1 MRVSGFEFLELH
13 FVSYIHGELY
23 DFSFLLFLSYEFCFA
38 FLEFLFA
45 SYAAEMVGFAFISD
59 FILSRVFI

>member
-1 MRVSGFEFLELH
+1 MRVSGFECLELH

-23 DFSFLLFLSYEFCFA
+23 DFLLLLSYEFGFA

-45 SYAAEMVGFAFISD
+45 SYAAEMVGFAFICD